1 MDANLIIALYVGL
14 LLVLLAS
21 GLFVFAALML
31 VGIVTVYLWMPPG
44 SEKIIGYT
52 IWTGANS
59 FVLTC
64 IPLFIF
70 MGEILFR
77 SGLSDRIYTHITP
90 LMSHFPGQLL
100 HTNIASC
107 AVFAAACGSS
117 PATAAT
123 IGTVGLPELE
133 KRGYDIRLGLGSIA
147 GGGTLGILIPPSVIM
162 IIYGDICS
170 TSIAKLFLGGVIPGI
185 LVTILFMLY
194 IGIRCKM
201 NPALAPAAEKTP
213 WGKSIVSLY
222 GIWPIASIV
231 ILVLGGIYGG
241 IFTPTE
247 ASGIGAA
254 GALLLGL
261 AYRSLTWKIFKET
274 LVSAIHTTSMLIVL
288 LAGSRILVIALTNLG
303 VPAYLMEKV
312 ASSTLNPISV
322 LLLVFLVYIILGM
335 LMDGVSM
342 IVITLPVVFPIIKS
356 VGYDPLWFGI
366 AIVMLVEIGLLT
378 PPVGMNLYV
387 IQGLRPN
394 LPINE
399 VIIGSAP
406 FFMILGLGLALV
418 TLFPQL
424 ALWLPSLM

>member
-1 MDANLIIALYVGL
+1 MDANLIITVYVGL

-21 GLFVFAALML
+21 GLFVFAALMM
-31 VGIVTVYLWMPPG
+31 VGIATVYLWMPPG

-64 IPLFIF
+64 IPLFIL
-70 MGEILFR
+70 MGEFLFR
-77 SGLSDRIYTHITP
+77 TGLSDRIYTHITP

-133 KRGYDIRLGLGSIA
+133 RRGYDLRLGLGSIA

-201 NPALAPAAEKTP
+201 NPALAPAVQKAP
-213 WGKSIVSLY
+213 WGESIVKLY

-274 LVSAIHTTSMLIVL
+274 LISAIHTTSMLIVL

-312 ASSTLNPISV
+312 GSSSLNPVTV

-418 TLFPQL
+418 TIFPQL